1 MFVSV
6 LTGVESQPKL
16 TPVEDATALTEWRFM
31 QALQQMKLWQPRGLE
46 ATSEGY
52 ETMTVSSTPLCEV
65 MSQIVLTSKFIV
77 CKLRKTKDT

>member
-6 LTGVESQPKL
+6 SKGVESQPKL

-31 QALQQMKLWQPRGLE
+31 QTLQQMNLWQPLGLE
-46 ATSEGY
+46 TRSEGY

-65 MSQIVLTSKFIV
+65 MMQIVLTLISLYVNHAKQRT
-77 CKLRKTKDT
+77 L